1 MSARDH
7 RFNLPL
13 ASARFAAWWR
23 GACHDRPPV
32 SLSVVTPPV
41 AAPSVHSSLEA
52 RWLDVRYQVETALAR
67 LEAQP
72 ALGDTMPAWMP
83 NVGPDLVATLY
94 GAQLEFGENTS
105 WCQPCFT
112 RTSDWRHFLERSP
125 DFTNHYW
132 QTIDA
137 MISTA
142 TARFAGRY
150 FVAMPDLHGNFD
162 ILAGLRGPE
171 DLCLDLVDEPELVR
185 AAAAHASRGYV
196 QAWRRCHHRLL
207 ALGQPSTT
215 WCSYL
220 HDGPA
225 YVPSCDFW
233 CLVSSTIAR
242 EFIRP
247 GIVSEMAPLERSIFH
262 LDGPQALHHLDL
274 VLGLP
279 GLNAVQWV
287 YGAGHGPAREWLE
300 VYRRIRAA
308 GKAVQVLAEDAAD
321 ALAVL
326 HALGPAGLWLHVG
339 QPLADEAAARAFL
352 HEVNALSAHQA
363 SS

>member
-1 MSARDH
+1 MSTRDH
-7 RFNLPL
+7 RFNRPL

-23 GACHDRPPV
+23 GGCHDRPPV
-32 SLSVVTPPV
+32 TLGVVAPALPSESFHPSL
-41 AAPSVHSSLEA
+41 AA
-52 RWLDVRYQVETALAR
+52 RWLDVAYQVETALAR

-72 ALGDTMPAWMP
+72 ALGDSVPAWMP
-83 NVGPDLVATLY
+83 NVGPDLVSTLY
-94 GAQLEFGENTS
+94 GARLDFGESTS
-105 WCQPCFT
+105 WCERIIHQ
-112 RTSDWRHFLERSP
+112 TSDWRHFLNQSP
-125 DFTNHYW
+125 DFTNPYW
-132 QTIDA
+132 QTIEA
-137 MISTA
+137 MTTA
-142 TARFAGRY
+142 AAERFAGRF

-171 DLCLDLVDEPELVR
+171 DLCLDLVDEPDLVR

-196 QAWRRCHHRLL
+196 QAWRRCHQRLL

-233 CLVSSTIAR
+233 CLVSSAIAQ

-247 GIVSEMAPLERSIFH
+247 GIVSEMASLERSIFH

-287 YGAGHGPAREWLE
+287 YGAGHGPARDWLE
-300 VYRRIRAA
+300 VYRRCRAA

-321 ALAVL
+321 ALTVL
-326 HALGPAGLWLHVG
+326 QDIGPAGVWLHVG
-339 QPLADEAAARAFL
+339 QPFADEAAAATFL
-352 HEVNALSAHQA
+352 DEVNVLSRHP
-363 SS
+363 